1 VTMPAPPDDD
11 LDCRHAS
18 RLLSLA
24 NERALSQR
32 EHQAL
37 KHHLSECLMCRNFES
52 QLEFLREAAR
62 RYAKRGD

>member
-1 VTMPAPPDDD
+1 MPAPPDDG

-24 NERALSQR
+24 HERELTQR
-32 EHQAL
+32 ERDAL
-37 KHHLSECLMCRNFES
+37 KHHLSQCLMCRNFES
-52 QLEFLREAAR
+52 QLAFMREAAR